1 MAARKTLS
9 TPSSWS
15 SEQVTRDGTVCKAED
30 LKAGNKIRVT
40 TKKDDR
46 HIATGIESLDKHA
59 EFAKCS
65 S

>member
-1 MAARKTLS
+1 MPRGTESSHTLA
-9 TPSSWS
+9 TDAKL
-15 SEQVTRDGTVCKAED
+15 TRDGTHCNAAD
-30 LKAGNKIRVT
+30 LKAGSKIRVT

-46 HIATGIESLDKHA
+46 NVATVVEALDKHA